1 MLERNIIDIQ
11 YIPQNQIQDSL
22 TVLEQH
28 NVQPLLLLD
37 HTQQADFL
45 PKLNVLKQN
54 IPKCKQPLIYLQSGL
69 NSIDYHN
76 SKSYCELWTAKGD
89 WQQGNRVL
97 NNDIVN
103 QISFC
108 SNDEYLIGSLSMQLS
123 SGHSLQEYSQY
134 CYEQILD
141 FIASQ
146 DKVHLLR
153 MWNYFPDINV
163 ENNNVER
170 YQQFCV
176 GRYHAFSENA
186 KKSIQYPAASA
197 VGSYS
202 SCISPMLV
210 IVFIATKK
218 AGIFLENP
226 DQISAYHYPQQYSP
240 KSPSFARAAVYQSM
254 ACSQLY
260 ISGTASIV
268 GHQSRFQNNIV
279 GQTQQTIKNL
289 KRLIEHT
296 NSQDEVRSVFDLS
309 DSQVKSPA
317 IKVYLR
323 NPADLMTVSPKIEEL
338 LPACDNI
345 CYLHAV
351 ICRQELDIEIEML
364 VNNSKD
370 S

>member
-1 MLERNIIDIQ
+1 MLESNTINIQ

-22 TVLEQH
+22 TALEQH

-37 HTQQADFL
+37 HTQQATFL

-54 IPKCKQPLIYLQSGL
+54 IPKCRQPLIYLQSGL

-89 WQQGNRVL
+89 WQQGDWAL
-97 NNDIVN
+97 KNDIDS

-108 SNDEYLIGSLSMQLS
+108 SNDEYLIGSLSVQLS
-123 SGHSLQEYSQY
+123 SGHSLQEHSQY

-163 ENNNVER
+163 ENNNIER

-176 GRYHAFSENA
+176 GRYHAFSEKA

-202 SCISPMLV
+202 SCLSPMLV

-268 GHQSRFQNNIV
+268 GHQSLFHDDIV
-279 GQTQQTIKNL
+279 EQTQQIIKNL
-289 KRLIEHT
+289 RRLIEHT
-296 NSQDEVRSVFDLS
+296 
-309 DSQVKSPA
+309 DSQKEILKPFELSNSYVKSPA
-317 IKVYLR
+317 VKVYLR
-323 NPADLMTVSPKIEEL
+323 NPTDLAIVSPIIQDF

-345 CYLHAV
+345 CYLHAD

-364 VNNSKD
+364 VNST

>member
-1 MLERNIIDIQ
+1 MLDSNTINIQ

-22 TVLEQH
+22 TALEQH

-37 HTQQADFL
+37 HTQQATVL
-45 PKLNVLKQN
+45 PKLNILKY
-54 IPKCKQPLIYLQSGL
+54 KQPLISLQSGL

-76 SKSYCELWTAKGD
+76 SESYCELWTAKGH
-89 WQQGNRVL
+89 WQQGSRAL
-97 NNDIVN
+97 KNDIDS

-108 SNDEYLIGSLSMQLS
+108 SNDETLIGSLSMQLS
-123 SGHSLQEYSQY
+123 ADHSLQEHSQY

-146 DKVHLLR
+146 DNAHLLR

-163 ENNNVER
+163 DNNNIER

-176 GRYHAFSENA
+176 GRYHAFSEKA

-202 SCISPMLV
+202 SCLSPMLL

-218 AGIFLENP
+218 TGIFLENP

-240 KSPSFARAAVYQSM
+240 KSPSFSRAAVYQSL

-268 GHQSRFQNNIV
+268 GHQSRFQNNII

-289 KRLIEHT
+289 KKLIEHT
-296 NSQDEVRSVFDLS
+296 NSQDEVRSTFDLS
-309 DSQVKSPA
+309 DSQMRPPA

-323 NPADLMTVSPKIEEL
+323 NPADIMTVSPIIEEL
-338 LPACDNI
+338 LPACGNI
-345 CYLHAV
+345 CYLHAD
-351 ICRQELDIEIEML
+351 ICRQELDIEIEMVL
-364 VNNSKD
+364 SRE
-370 S
+370 SC